1 MLECRCSLIVVSVF
15 LAASVGFTAAI
26 DMSTRVCAVGE
37 NTRFVGLSLGSLV
50 ALHAKLCSMRAFRAV
65 PVRAHCRSPF
75 FLVN

>member
-1 MLECRCSLIVVSVF
+1 MLECRCSFIVVSVF

-50 ALHAKLCSMRAFRAV
+50 ALHAMG
-65 PVRAHCRSPF
+65 
-75 FLVN
+75 